1 LVVEGDS
8 SGEGAVNLSN
18 DPVPDVPDPWALS
31 QEPNGAWR
39 ALINLHGEWIPL
51 GYFGAREDAEETI
64 AACLLPP
71 RLAPKL
77 S

>member
-1 LVVEGDS
+1 
-8 SGEGAVNLSN
+8 VNLSN
-18 DPVPDVPDPWALS
+18 DSESEVPDPWVLS
-31 QEPNGAWR
+31 EEPNGAWR
-39 ALINLHGEWIPL
+39 ALINVQGEWIPL

-71 RLAPKL
+71 RLAPDMP

>member
-1 LVVEGDS
+1 VD
-8 SGEGAVNLSN
+8 LSN
-18 DPVPDVPDPWALS
+18 DSDSEAPDSWVLS
-31 QEPNGAWR
+31 EEPNGAWR
-39 ALINLHGEWIPL
+39 ALINVQGEWIPL

-71 RLAPKL
+71 RLAPGL